1 MKKYPISEKFQIL
14 LKHFFDYF
22 QMRFTVSDY
31 TTSLQRL
38 EVEIVTE
45 CTISVVLFSETMSFI
60 VKTAEKMSRGPV
72 TISVIRQPPTRAFMD
87 DTTITTKSV
96 LEGRWMLQD
105 LEQLFSLS
113 RMKFKPTESRSLVLK
128 KGEVQDRFRFKIDV
142 ELISTVIEH
151 PVKSL
156 GKWFRSSLKDKKSV
170 VEMWSRCEE
179 WMTAVDMSGLPGKYK
194 ALKFISMEY
203 CQDSFGR

>member
-1 MKKYPISEKFQIL
+1 
-14 LKHFFDYF
+14 
-22 QMRFTVSDY
+22 
-31 TTSLQRL
+31 
-38 EVEIVTE
+38 
-45 CTISVVLFSETMSFI
+45 
-60 VKTAEKMSRGPV
+60 
-72 TISVIRQPPTRAFMD
+72 
-87 DTTITTKSV
+87 
-96 LEGRWMLQD
+96 MLQD

-194 ALKFISMEY
+194 A
-203 CQDSFGR
+203 